1 MAEEINCGLGFI
13 KKKNMNGF
21 IKQVYEPLIG
31 NSYMNKLVSDA
42 NAKVEEKYIPEYI
55 ILKELDLLQKK

>member
-1 MAEEINCGLGFI
+1 MADEINCGLGLI
-13 KKKNMNGF
+13 KKKNVNGF

-31 NSYMNKLVSDA
+31 NSYMNKLFSDA

-55 ILKELDLLQKK
+55 ILKELELLQKK

>member
-1 MAEEINCGLGFI
+1 MADEINCGLGFI

-21 IKQVYEPLIG
+21 TKQVYEPLIG

>member
-1 MAEEINCGLGFI
+1 MADEINYGLGFI